1 MSLRIVG
8 KECLVKLCRSAMG
21 ELGKL
26 NGAGDP
32 PNSSSYPVGALRLNI
47 PIISLIL
54 AFKQGQ
60 LMVLTLSNWEY

>member
-1 MSLRIVG
+1 
-8 KECLVKLCRSAMG
+8 MG

-47 PIISLIL
+47 PNISLIL

-60 LMVLTLSNWEY
+60 LMVLTLSSWEY